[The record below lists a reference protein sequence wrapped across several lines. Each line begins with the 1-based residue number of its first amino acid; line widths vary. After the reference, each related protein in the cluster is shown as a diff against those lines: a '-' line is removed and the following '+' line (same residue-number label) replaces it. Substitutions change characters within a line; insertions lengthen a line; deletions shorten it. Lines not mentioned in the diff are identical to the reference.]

1 MKTGFIG
8 TGAMG
13 RPMILNLLAAGHEV
27 AFYARRPEAAAPL
40 VAAGAVACGNPAE
53 VARWADIVITIVT
66 TGEDVDSI
74 TFGPDG
80 LAEGFMP
87 GSVLVDMST
96 IPPGTARSIAA
107 RLKTRGVAMLDA
119 PVSGGEVGA
128 RAGTLAIMV
137 GGEAEVLERVR
148 PLFLALGK
156 TLVHLGANGAGQVA
170 KMCNQAIMVA
180 AIEACAEA
188 FAFARASGVDG
199 ARVLAALSAGSAG
212 SRVLEVMG
220 ARMVN
225 RDFVAGIEARLHH
238 KDFRIV
244 MNEAHALGLPMPVS
258 AQVWQQ
264 LNALMAQGLGKE
276 DRSCLLKVVERA
288 SGEVKLPFLSKGD

>member
-13 RPMILNLLAAGHEV
+13 RPMILNLLAGSHEV
-27 AFYARRPEAAAPL
+27 YFYARRPEAAAPL
-40 VAAGAVACGNPAE
+40 VDAGAVACSSPAE
-53 VARWADIVITIVT
+53 VAQNAKIVFTIVT
-66 TGEDVDSI
+66 TGEDVEAVC
-74 TFGPDG
+74 FGPNG
-80 LAEGFMP
+80 LAEGFAP

-96 IPPGTARSIAA
+96 IPPGTARSLAA
-107 RLKTRGVAMLDA
+107 RLADMGVAMLDA

-137 GGEAEVLERVR
+137 GGEAQVLERVR
-148 PLFLALGK
+148 PLFLAMGK
-156 TLVHLGANGAGQVA
+156 TIVHIGKNGAGQVA
-170 KMCNQAIMVA
+170 KACNQAIMVA

-188 FAFARASGVDG
+188 FAFAQKSGVDT
-199 ARVLAALSAGSAG
+199 AKILAALSGGSAG

-220 ARMVN
+220 ARMVK
-225 RDFVAGIEARLHH
+225 RDFQAGIEARLHH

-244 MNEAHALGLPMPVS
+244 LNEAHALGVPLPVA

-264 LNALMAQGLGKE
+264 LNALMAQGLGRE
-276 DRSCLLKVVERA
+276 DTSCLLKVVEGMGGA
-288 SGEVKLPFLSKGD
+288 